1 MRYQHRWRILGTVG
15 IAIGALVA
23 AATLAPGT
31 ARAAQAGPAPDH
43 TIASG
48 TRFFVPPPADGS
60 LQQIAQLLKSGDR
73 TDAELL
79 TEMEATPQAVW
90 LTGGTPQQV
99 AQQVRTT
106 LLEAAL
112 ERAEPVFVL
121 YDIPGRDCAQYS
133 AGGALDTAAYEAW
146 AGAIAQAIGTAKAVM
161 IVEPDALGN
170 MPSDCGIATST
181 YPFTDAERF
190 TEIDYDVTALENDPR
205 TAVYLDGTNPLWQ
218 NVGNMSSRLVQG
230 DVQDAQGFFL
240 NASNYVDNAENQ
252 DYGSWISDCIAM
264 ITDPTGWA
272 YNLPADCASQYY
284 PATAHDFST
293 WDLTSAWYAKNM
305 AGAVATTHYV
315 VDTSRNGQGANT
327 MAGYADAPYNQPASV
342 TSVLGSGGWCN
353 APGTGLGL
361 RPTADTGVPLLD
373 AYLWIK
379 TLGESDGQ
387 CDVAGGVRAWDYT
400 DYTQPGWPATT
411 AAQDLFDPLWGVDDP
426 AAGTWFPQEALQLAQ
441 NANPALPH
449 F

>member
-1 MRYQHRWRILGTVG
+1 MRYQRRWRILATVG

-133 AGGALDTAAYEAW
+133 AGGALDTGAYEA
-146 AGAIAQAIGTAKAVM
+146 
-161 IVEPDALGN
+161 
-170 MPSDCGIATST
+170 
-181 YPFTDAERF
+181 
-190 TEIDYDVTALENDPR
+190 
-205 TAVYLDGTNPLWQ
+205 
-218 NVGNMSSRLVQG
+218 
-230 DVQDAQGFFL
+230 
-240 NASNYVDNAENQ
+240 
-252 DYGSWISDCIAM
+252 
-264 ITDPTGWA
+264 
-272 YNLPADCASQYY
+272 
-284 PATAHDFST
+284 
-293 WDLTSAWYAKNM
+293 
-305 AGAVATTHYV
+305 
-315 VDTSRNGQGANT
+315 
-327 MAGYADAPYNQPASV
+327 
-342 TSVLGSGGWCN
+342 
-353 APGTGLGL
+353 
-361 RPTADTGVPLLD
+361 
-373 AYLWIK
+373 
-379 TLGESDGQ
+379 
-387 CDVAGGVRAWDYT
+387 
-400 DYTQPGWPATT
+400 
-411 AAQDLFDPLWGVDDP
+411 
-426 AAGTWFPQEALQLAQ
+426 
-441 NANPALPH
+441 
-449 F
+449 